1 MSQTRKES
9 LIEITVDMVLGFI
22 ISVFSYM
29 AILPMFGFSISLAA
43 NLSLT
48 IYFVVISYIRRY
60 FTRRWFNAHD
70 RKSK

>member
-22 ISVFSYM
+22 ISVFSYLV
-29 AILPMFGFSISLAA
+29 IFPIIGFKVSL
-43 NLSLT
+43 NESLLLT
-48 IYFVVISYIRRY
+48 VYFVAISYIRRY

-70 RKSK
+70 RK